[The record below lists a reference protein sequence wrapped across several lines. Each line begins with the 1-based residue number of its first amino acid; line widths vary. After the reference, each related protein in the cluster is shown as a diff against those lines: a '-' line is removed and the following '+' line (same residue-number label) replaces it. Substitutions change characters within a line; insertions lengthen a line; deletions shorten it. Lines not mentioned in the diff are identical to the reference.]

1 MKKKIVI
8 AVIAPFQIN
17 NPKEFEEWTFIEK
30 KIIFNILYIL
40 YLNYQYKGCRSKIY
54 TIAH

>member
-8 AVIAPFQIN
+8 APFQKN

-30 KIIFNILYIL
+30 IIIFNILYIL